1 MLGCSDTP
9 LADPS
14 TSFLSMSLKIVIFS
28 LVLQQGAEFGQV
40 SFSGC
45 IKTSSNPIHGRE
57 LELDDL

>member
-9 LADPS
+9 HAAPS

-28 LVLQQGAEFGQV
+28 LVLQQGAEFGLV

-45 IKTSSNPIHGRE
+45 IKASSNTVRARN
-57 LELDDL
+57 LERDDL